1 MFSGCSSLTTAPS
14 LPATKLANDCYNSMF
29 RSCSSL
35 TTAPELPAT
44 TLAASCYK
52 EMFNRCSSLSNIHC
66 YAENPNSDGLSNW
79 VIGVASTGE
88 FTKNK
93 SVEWSIG
100 VSGIPAGW
108 TVNEI
113 GSAEPELNYLTFT
126 AEENNST
133 ISLNAKTSPDIKY
146 SLNSGKWTQW
156 DYSAITLNTGDT
168 VRMKGNNS
176 NGFTTSNSS
185 YNQFSMTGKISA
197 SGNIMSLLYGDDF
210 EGNLIIP
217 CNYCYYGM
225 FKGCTS
231 LTSAPVLPAT
241 TLKMSCYHIMFNGC
255 TALTTAPEL
264 PATTLAD
271 NCYSAM
277 FSGCTALTTA
287 PELPA
292 TRLKTSCYSTMFY
305 SCSSLTTAPELPAT
319 TLAGRCYY
327 NMFKNCTSL
336 NYIKMLAT
344 NISDNRCLY
353 NWVYNVASTG
363 TFIKHPNMTSLPSG
377 NSGIPAGWTVNDI

>member
-1 MFSGCSSLTTAPS
+1 MSEIINLNSISAAYNMFGDALIRIYNNN
-14 LPATKLANDCYNSMF
+14 ND
-29 RSCSSL
+29 
-35 TTAPELPAT
+35 
-44 TLAASCYK
+44 
-52 EMFNRCSSLSNIHC
+52 II
-66 YAENPNSDGLSNW
+66 W
-79 VIGVASTGE
+79 
-88 FTKNK
+88 
-93 SVEWSIG
+93 
-100 VSGIPAGW
+100 
-108 TVNEI
+108 
-113 GSAEPELNYLTFT
+113 ELNNTNIEYLTFT
-126 AEENNST
+126 AEEDNST

-185 YNQFSMTGKISA
+185 YNQFSMTGKIGA
-197 SGNIMSLLYGDDF
+197 SGNIMSLLYEDDF
-210 EGNLIIP
+210 EAKLTIP

-277 FSGCTALTTA
+277 FSGCTA
-287 PELPA
+287 
-292 TRLKTSCYSTMFY
+292 
-305 SCSSLTTAPELPAT
+305 LTTAPELPAT